1 MALYAYANG
10 RAGAQSL
17 QVRPRALR
25 RARARLPAQ
34 AAAGSSDT
42 RASAPGTAGGCGGMI
57 EELLPPGTAAVETRE
72 DRLDIELFA
81 EEEASLGEA
90 VEKRR
95 IEFVTARACAR
106 EALARLGLP
115 AAPIA
120 TGERGQ
126 PLWPEGVV
134 GSITHCAGYR
144 ACALAHA
151 HELAAVGIDA
161 EPNEPLPAGV
171 LGVIARPEERSL
183 LAELARG
190 DSTVRWDRLLF
201 SAKESVYKVW
211 FPIARSWLGC
221 EEAALR
227 IDPLRGTFQARLLA
241 PWPGVGS
248 DAAFPPRV
256 LDGRWLVREGL
267 VLSAIALAR
276 DDRLSS

>member
-1 MALYAYANG
+1 
-10 RAGAQSL
+10 
-17 QVRPRALR
+17 VRPRALR
-25 RARARLPAQ
+25 RARSRLPART
-34 AAAGSSDT
+34 AGSSGT
-42 RASAPGTAGGCGGMI
+42 RVSAPSSTHAFAPSIAGGCGGVI
-57 EELLPPGTAAVETRE
+57 EELLPSGTAAVETRE
-72 DRLDIELFA
+72 DRLDIELFP

-151 HELAAVGIDA
+151 HELAAVGVDA

-221 EEAALR
+221 EEASLQ
-227 IDPLRGTFQARLLA
+227 IDPVRGTFQARLLA
-241 PWPGVGS
+241 PWPGGAS
-248 DAAFPPRV
+248 DAEFPPRV
-256 LDGRWLVREGL
+256 LEGRWLVREGL

-276 DDRLSS
+276 

>member
-1 MALYAYANG
+1 M
-10 RAGAQSL
+10 
-17 QVRPRALR
+17 
-25 RARARLPAQ
+25 
-34 AAAGSSDT
+34 
-42 RASAPGTAGGCGGMI
+42 RASAPRAAGGCSGVI
-57 EELLPPGTAAVETRE
+57 EELLPPGVAAAETRE
-72 DRLDIELFA
+72 DRLDIELFP
-81 EEEASLGEA
+81 EEEASLGVT

-95 IEFVTARACAR
+95 VEFVTGRACAR

-115 AAPIA
+115 ATPIP
-120 TGERGQ
+120 TGERGR

-151 HELAAVGIDA
+151 HELAALGVDA

-171 LGVIARPEERSL
+171 LGVIARPEERPL

-190 DSTVRWDRLLF
+190 DPAVRWDRLLF

-221 EEAALR
+221 EEASLQ
-227 IDPLRGTFQARLLA
+227 IDPVRGTFQARLLA
-241 PWPGVGS
+241 PWPGVSG
-248 DAAFPPRV
+248 DAEFPPRV
-256 LDGRWLVREGL
+256 LEGRWLVREGL

-276 DDRLSS
+276 